1 MGLVQKK
8 NDLFELSENI
18 NNFFSIPIINED
30 NIDVEKLK
38 EKVYKLNIDNEK
50 KSSLINRIN
59 KAKSNIEL
67 EKISKEI
74 EWFLLHL

>member
-74 EWFLLHL
+74 E